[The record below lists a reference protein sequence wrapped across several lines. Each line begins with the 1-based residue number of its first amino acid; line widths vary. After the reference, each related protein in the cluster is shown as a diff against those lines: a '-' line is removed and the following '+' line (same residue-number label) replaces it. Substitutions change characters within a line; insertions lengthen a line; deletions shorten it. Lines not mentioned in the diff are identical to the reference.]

1 MKRDTLTGS
10 RIRER
15 RVMSGLKQA
24 ELAREAGISASYL
37 NLIEHNRRRIG
48 GKLLLDIAG
57 ILGVEPALL
66 TEGAEATLIATLREA
81 ASDRPRA
88 GAETD
93 RADEFAGRFPGW
105 ARLLAEA
112 HGRIAALERSVE
124 TLTDRM
130 THDPHLAASL
140 HEMISTVTSIRS
152 TASILAGPEELDA
165 EWRARFHGNI
175 REDSTRLAE
184 ASRGL
189 VAYLEAGGE
198 TGVETGSPQEEIDAA
213 LEAVDHH
220 LPLLETGGD
229 PEAVARALG
238 EGLSA
243 TARGLLEDWCHRYAA
258 DAAALPMSKL
268 ARALADHGAD
278 AAALSEALGAAPALV
293 MRRLAALPP
302 SVLPERVGLAICD
315 ASGVLIFRR
324 PLPDFPMPRFGAACP
339 LWPLYRALARP
350 MVVVSAPLAQPGRP
364 AGLWAD
370 AVAEPRAGP
379 ARGRDP
385 VWQAH
390 MLIRPLPAEPPTG
403 EAVQEVGV
411 DCRICPRAPC
421 PARREPSILGGGAPS
436 RF

>member
-1 MKRDTLTGS
+1 MTG
-10 RIRER
+10 
-15 RVMSGLKQA
+15 MKQA
-24 ELAREAGISASYL
+24 DLARSAGISASYL

-81 ASDRPRA
+81 ASDRPKA

-105 ARLLAEA
+105 ARLLAES

-130 THDPHLAASL
+130 AHDPHLAASL

-152 TASILAGPEELDA
+152 SASILAEPGDLDR
-165 EWRARFHGNI
+165 EWRERFHRNI

-189 VAYLEAGGE
+189 VAYLEASGDAAAE
-198 TGVETGSPQEEIDAA
+198 TGAPQEEVDAA
-213 LEAVDHH
+213 LDAVDHH
-220 LPLLETGGD
+220 LPQLEAGGA
-229 PEAVARALG
+229 PEEVAATLG
-238 EGLSA
+238 EGLSV
-243 TARGLLEDWCHRYAA
+243 TARALLEDWCRRYAA
-258 DAAALPMSKL
+258 DAAALPMSRL
-268 ARALADHGAD
+268 VAEVEAQGPDP
-278 AAALSEALGAAPALV
+278 AAMAEALGADPALV

-302 SVLPERVGLAICD
+302 EVMADRLGLAICD

-350 MVVVSAPLAQPGRP
+350 MVVVSAPLAQPGRAP
-364 AGLWAD
+364 TLWAD
-370 AVAEPRAGP
+370 AVAVPRDGP
-379 ARGRDP
+379 GRGRDP

-390 MLIRPLPAEPPTG
+390 MLIRPIPSEPPT
-403 EAVQEVGV
+403 ADAAQEVGV
-411 DCRICPRAPC
+411 DCRICPRENC
-421 PARREPSILGGGAPS
+421 PARREPSILGGAAPS